1 MEDLPKNEI
10 YFIFCQKGP
19 KCTIAKIDTNF
30 IVKSANKLKEENI
43 NGDIRILYHIKLS
56 NDYNGRPFTLTLIN

>member
-43 NGDIRILYHIKLS
+43 NGDIRIL
-56 NDYNGRPFTLTLIN
+56 